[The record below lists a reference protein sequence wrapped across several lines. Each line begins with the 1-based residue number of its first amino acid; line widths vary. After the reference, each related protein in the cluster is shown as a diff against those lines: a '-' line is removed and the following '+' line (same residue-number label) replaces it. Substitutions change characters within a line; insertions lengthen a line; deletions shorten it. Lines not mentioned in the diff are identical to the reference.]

1 MLKVILSLLF
11 LFIMLSYVFSSE
23 FITSK
28 TILKDLNLYD
38 KTIQINNP
46 VPVEPKTRTL
56 EEEIITTVKNENNV
70 STPAAYFPILE
81 SVSNAANLE

>member
-28 TILKDLNLYD
+28 TILKDLNLYE
-38 KTIQINNP
+38 KNIQINNP
-46 VPVEPKTRTL
+46 VPIEPKTRTL
-56 EEEIITTVKNENNV
+56 EEEIVTSVKNENNT
-70 STPAAYFPILE
+70 STPASYFPILE
-81 SVSNAANLE
+81 SVSNAADLE

>member
-1 MLKVILSLLF
+1 
-11 LFIMLSYVFSSE
+11 MLSYVFSSE

-46 VPVEPKTRTL
+46 VPIEPKTRTL
-56 EEEIITTVKNENNV
+56 EEEIVTTVKNENNV
-70 STPAAYFPILE
+70 TTPAAYFPILE

>member
-56 EEEIITTVKNENNV
+56 EEEIITTVKNENNI

>member
-28 TILKDLNLYD
+28 TILKDLNLYE
-38 KTIQINNP
+38 KKIQMENP
-46 VPVEPKTRTL
+46 VPIEPKTRTL
-56 EEEIITTVKNENNV
+56 EEEIVRSVKNENNT

-81 SVSNAANLE
+81 SVANAAELE

>member
-46 VPVEPKTRTL
+46 VPIEPKTRTL

-70 STPAAYFPILE
+70 TTPAAYFPILE

>member
-1 MLKVILSLLF
+1 MIKVIIGLLF
-11 LFIMLSYVFSSE
+11 LFIMLAYVFSSE

-28 TILKDLNLYD
+28 TILKDMNLYD
-38 KTIQINNP
+38 KNIQINNP
-46 VPVEPKTRTL
+46 IPNEPKIITL
-56 EEEIITTVKNENNV
+56 EEEMVSTVKNENNT

>member
-1 MLKVILSLLF
+1 
-11 LFIMLSYVFSSE
+11 MLSYVFSSE

-46 VPVEPKTRTL
+46 VPIEPKTRTL
-56 EEEIITTVKNENNV
+56 EEEIVTTVKNENNV
-70 STPAAYFPILE
+70 TTPAAYFPILE
-81 SVSNAANLE
+81 SVSNRIYKE

>member
-46 VPVEPKTRTL
+46 VPIEPKTRTL

>member
-46 VPVEPKTRTL
+46 VPIEPKTRTL
-56 EEEIITTVKNENNV
+56 EEEIVTTVKNENNV
-70 STPAAYFPILE
+70 TTPAAYFPILE

>member
-1 MLKVILSLLF
+1 
-11 LFIMLSYVFSSE
+11 MLSYVFSSE

-46 VPVEPKTRTL
+46 VPIEPKTRTL

>member
-28 TILKDLNLYD
+28 TILKNFNLYD
-38 KTIQINNP
+38 KNIQINNP

-70 STPAAYFPILE
+70 STPASYFPILE

>member
-1 MLKVILSLLF
+1 
-11 LFIMLSYVFSSE
+11 MLSYVFSSE

-46 VPVEPKTRTL
+46 VPIEPKTRTL

-70 STPAAYFPILE
+70 TTPAAYFPILE

>member
-1 MLKVILSLLF
+1 
-11 LFIMLSYVFSSE
+11 MLSYVFSSE

>member
-28 TILKDLNLYD
+28 TILKDLNLYEKKIHMD
-38 KTIQINNP
+38 NP
-46 VPVEPKTRTL
+46 VPIEPKTRTL
-56 EEEIITTVKNENNV
+56 EEEIVRSVKNENNT
-70 STPAAYFPILE
+70 STPATYFPILQ
-81 SVSNAANLE
+81 SVTNAAELE

>member
-23 FITSK
+23 FITSN

-46 VPVEPKTRTL
+46 VPIEPKTRTL
-56 EEEIITTVKNENNV
+56 EEEIVTTVKNENNV
-70 STPAAYFPILE
+70 TTPAAYFPILE

>member
-1 MLKVILSLLF
+1 MFKVIISLLF

-28 TILKDLNLYD
+28 TILKDLNLYE
-38 KTIQINNP
+38 KNIQINNP
-46 VPVEPKTRTL
+46 VPIEPKTRTL
-56 EEEIITTVKNENNV
+56 EEEIVTSVKNENNT
-70 STPAAYFPILE
+70 STPSAYFPILE

>member
-1 MLKVILSLLF
+1 MFKVIISLLF

-28 TILKDLNLYD
+28 TILKDLNLYE
-38 KTIQINNP
+38 KNIQINNP
-46 VPVEPKTRTL
+46 VPIEPKTRTL
-56 EEEIITTVKNENNV
+56 EEEIVTSVKNENNT
-70 STPAAYFPILE
+70 STPSTYFPILE